1 MRKLRA
7 LVAFL
12 RNQEWVNEPKWTDE
26 DGKALTSFLQTPAGM
41 KLSRILLNLTVR
53 QNSSAVQKNP
63 DALAQSCGYA
73 MGFRGAVA
81 TIESLCSPTNSPGL
95 FGDSAGDDEQIV
107 D

>member
-1 MRKLRA
+1 MRRIRA
-7 LVAFL
+7 ILSFL
-12 RNQEWVNEPKWTDE
+12 RHQEWVNEPKWLEADAR
-26 DGKALTSFLQTPAGM
+26 ALTDFLGTQAGR

-53 QNSSAVQKNP
+53 QNSSAVQKKP

-81 TIESLCSPTNSPGL
+81 AIESLTQTTTSPLVSDDTEG
-95 FGDSAGDDEQIV
+95 ADEQIV